1 MSEKLGR
8 PLLSGETVHHKNGRK
23 DDNDPKNLELWR
35 DNHSHGQRI
44 KDLVAD
50 ALNLLA
56 TYSDVAQEVE
66 IERWAAEKRVRA

>member
-1 MSEKLGR
+1 MIKHNLVGKVFGR
-8 PLLSGETVHHKNGRK
+8 WTVVG
-23 DDNDPKNLELWR
+23 L
-35 DNHSHGQRI
+35 
-44 KDLVAD
+44 AD